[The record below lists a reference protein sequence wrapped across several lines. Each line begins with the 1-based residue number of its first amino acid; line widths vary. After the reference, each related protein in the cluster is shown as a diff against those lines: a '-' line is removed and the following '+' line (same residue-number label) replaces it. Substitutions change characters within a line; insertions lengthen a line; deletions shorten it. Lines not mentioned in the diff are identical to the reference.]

1 MESVT
6 IEDLR
11 LYCRVDEEAEDIL
24 LSQHAD
30 AAESKLTAAG
40 IPITDRNRDRY
51 ALAVKAMTLHFLDH
65 PGDALPQGIREMI
78 NDLKFTK

>member
-1 MESVT
+1 MTSVT
-6 IEDLR
+6 IDDLR
-11 LYCRVDEEAEDIL
+11 LYCRVDEEAEDLL

-40 IPITDRNRDRY
+40 IPLTDRNCDRY
-51 ALAVKAMTLHFLDH
+51 KLAVKAMTLHFLDH
-65 PGDALPQGIREMI
+65 PGEALPQGIRDMI

>member
-1 MESVT
+1 MTSVT

-11 LYCRVDEEAEDIL
+11 LYCRVDEEAEDLL

-40 IPITDRNRDRY
+40 IPLTDRNRDRY
-51 ALAVKAMTLHFLDH
+51 ALAVKAMTLHFLDN
-65 PGDALPQGIREMI
+65 PGEALPQGIRDMI
-78 NDLKFTK
+78 NDLKFTR